1 MPNAPFYPRLF
12 APLTLG
18 GFEIRN
24 RIASTGHQTFLAE
37 NNLPGG
43 ALVAYHEARARGGA
57 ALIVTEAARFHESA
71 FAAPRELR
79 LVEDSAI
86 PAYARLA
93 KVVQGHGARI
103 IGQLSHSGRVS
114 HRMREGHRGV
124 AYAPSP
130 VPDRRYQTVPR
141 QMSTELIEELV
152 TTIGTG
158 ARRYAEAGYDGVELM
173 ASHGLLF
180 AQFLNPAVNRRTDAY
195 GGTLDN
201 RMRFLCE
208 SLAEVRRKIRIG
220 MVIGL
225 RISAE
230 DFELDGTEPD
240 EIEAACSYLAKTGAI
255 DYLNVTAGSMAGLGG
270 SIHVVPPMEIASA
283 YLASH
288 AGRLRAATG
297 LPILVAGRINQPQE
311 AEQVL
316 AGNYADICGMTRA
329 MITDP
334 ELAAKARSGRGE
346 SIKACIGCNQAC
358 IGHLHKGVGIS
369 CIQSPL
375 SGREARFAPA
385 LAEPARTP
393 GRILV
398 VGGGPAGMRAA
409 VTAAQRGHNVLL
421 MEAAPMLGGQALL
434 AQRLPERAEFGGLI
448 TNLEMELA
456 SANVEIRMRQF
467 VDRAMI
473 EAEAPDA
480 LILATGARPAPL
492 EIEIEDDRSP
502 VLAVEVLQG
511 TAQVRRRVVIA
522 DWRCD
527 WVGIGTAA
535 HLAAKG
541 HHVRLA
547 VDGVCAGQNLP
558 TYVRDYW
565 AGRLHA
571 LGVEVIPYVRAFG
584 MDADTAYFSQ
594 SVTGAPILFE
604 GVDDLVISGPYL
616 PDTRLE
622 DSLSGLN
629 IRVLRAG
636 DCLSPRTAEEAV
648 YEGFLAGLEA

>member
-1 MPNAPFYPRLF
+1 MPTPAFFPRLF
-12 APLTLG
+12 TPLALG
-18 GFEIRN
+18 PFEIRN

-37 NNLPGG
+37 NNQPGD

-57 ALIVTEAARFHESA
+57 GLIITEAARFHESA
-71 FAAPRELR
+71 FAAPLELR
-79 LVEDSAI
+79 LVADSAI

-93 KVVQGHGARI
+93 KAVQDQGARI

-141 QMSTELIEELV
+141 QMSIALIQELV
-152 TTIGTG
+152 SAIGAG

-180 AQFLNPAVNRRTDAY
+180 AQFLNPAVNRRSDAY
-195 GGTLDN
+195 GGPLEN
-201 RMRFLCE
+201 RLRFLRD
-208 SLAEVRRKIRIG
+208 SLAEVRRTARDD
-220 MVIGL
+220 MTIGL

-230 DFELDGTEPD
+230 DFEADGTDPA
-240 EIEAACSYLAKTGAI
+240 EIQTACCLLADSGAI

-283 YLASH
+283 YLAAH
-288 AGRLRAATG
+288 AGRLRAATR
-297 LPILVAGRINQPQE
+297 LPVLVAGRINQPQE

-316 AGNYADICGMTRA
+316 ASGHADICGMTRA
-329 MITDP
+329 LITDP
-334 ELAAKARSGRGE
+334 DLPAKARTGKSD

-358 IGHLHKGVGIS
+358 IGHLHKGTGIS

-375 SGREARFAPA
+375 SGRETRFAPA
-385 LAEPARTP
+385 LADPTIRP
-393 GRILV
+393 RRVLV
-398 VGGGPAGMRAA
+398 AGGGPAGMRAA
-409 VTAAQRGHNVLL
+409 VTAARRGHSVLL
-421 MEAAPMLGGQALL
+421 VESAPMLGGQALM

-448 TNLEMELA
+448 TNLGAELRA
-456 SANVEIRMRQF
+456 ANVEVRTRQR
-467 VDRAMI
+467 VDRALI
-473 EAEAPDA
+473 EAETPDA

-492 EIEIEDDRSP
+492 EIDIEGDRSP
-502 VLAVEVLQG
+502 ILAVEVLQG
-511 TAQVRRRVVIA
+511 TAHVGGRVVIA

-527 WVGIGTAA
+527 WVGLGIAA

-547 VDGVCAGQNLP
+547 VDGLCAGQNLP

-571 LGVEVIPYVRAFG
+571 LGVEVIPYTRAFG
-584 MDADTAYFSQ
+584 MDADTAYFTHSI
-594 SVTGAPILFE
+594 SGAPILIE
-604 GVDDLVISGPYL
+604 GVDDMIVAGPYL

-622 DSLSGLN
+622 DTLSGLD
-629 IRVLRAG
+629 IHMLSAG

-648 YEGFLAGLEA
+648 YEGFLAGLGV